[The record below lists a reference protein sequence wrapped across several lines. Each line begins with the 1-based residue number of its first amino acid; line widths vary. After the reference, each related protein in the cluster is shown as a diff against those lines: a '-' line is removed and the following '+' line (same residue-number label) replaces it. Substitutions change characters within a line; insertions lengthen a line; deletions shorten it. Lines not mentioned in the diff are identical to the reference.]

1 MNWSLAKLILVLLG
15 GAVLVNWLY
24 FRDENRVAREGLANF
39 PEVLGEWKQRGDAF
53 TFSEETDRVL
63 GATDYTM
70 REYVSDD
77 GKVAN
82 IYVGYY
88 GSQRVGATYHSPQNC
103 LPAAG
108 WVMLDPQEA
117 EIRTANGTK
126 FTANQYFVENGAYRE
141 VMIYWYQ
148 GRGRATASEYRD
160 KLNSIVDSILLK
172 RTDGAMVRVMVNVG
186 DDEAGAIEAARQLS
200 AEVAG
205 RLQPF
210 VPN

>member
-103 LPAAG
+103 LPGAG

>member
-1 MNWSLAKLILVLLG
+1 MNWHLAKLIIMLLA

-103 LPAAG
+103 LPGAG
-108 WVMLDPQEA
+108 WVMLDPREA

>member
-1 MNWSLAKLILVLLG
+1 MNWHLAKLLIVLLS
-15 GAVLVNWLY
+15 GAVLINWLY
-24 FRDENRVAREGLANF
+24 FRDENSVERESLTNF
-39 PEVLGEWKQRGDAF
+39 PKVLGEWKQRGDAF

-70 REYVSDD
+70 REYVSKD

-103 LPAAG
+103 LPGAG

-117 EIRTANGTK
+117 EIQKADGRK
-126 FTANQYFVENGAYRE
+126 FTANQFFVENGAYRE
-141 VMIYWYQ
+141 VMVYWYQ

-200 AEVAG
+200 AEVAD

>member
-1 MNWSLAKLILVLLG
+1 MNWHLAKLLIVLLA
-15 GAVLVNWLY
+15 GAVLINWLY
-24 FRDENRVAREGLANF
+24 FRDENRVERESLTNF
-39 PEVLGEWKQRGDAF
+39 PKVLGEWKQRGDAF

-103 LPAAG
+103 LPGAG

-117 EIRTANGTK
+117 EIRKADGTT
-126 FTANQYFVENGAYRE
+126 FTANQFFVENGVYRE
-141 VMIYWYQ
+141 VMVYWYQ

>member
-1 MNWSLAKLILVLLG
+1 MNWHLAKLLIVLLS
-15 GAVLVNWLY
+15 GAVLINWLY
-24 FRDENRVAREGLANF
+24 FRDENSVERESLTNF
-39 PEVLGEWKQRGDAF
+39 PKVLGEWKQRGDAF

-70 REYVSDD
+70 REYVSKD

-103 LPAAG
+103 LPGAG

-117 EIRTANGTK
+117 EIQKADGRK
-126 FTANQYFVENGAYRE
+126 FTANQFFVENGAYRE
-141 VMIYWYQ
+141 VMVYWYQ

-186 DDEAGAIEAARQLS
+186 DNEAGAIEAVRQLS
-200 AEVAG
+200 AEVAD

>member
-1 MNWSLAKLILVLLG
+1 MNRHLAKLIVILLG
-15 GAVLVNWLY
+15 GAVLINWLY
-24 FRDENRVAREGLANF
+24 FRDENRVERESLTNF
-39 PEVLGEWKQRGDAF
+39 PKVLGEWRQRGDAF

-70 REYVSDD
+70 REYVSKD

-103 LPAAG
+103 LPGAG

-117 EIRTANGTK
+117 EIQKADGTK
-126 FTANQYFVENGAYRE
+126 FSANQFFVENGAYRE
-141 VMIYWYQ
+141 VMVYWYQ

-200 AEVAG
+200 AEVAD

>member
-1 MNWSLAKLILVLLG
+1 MNWHLAKLLIVLLS
-15 GAVLVNWLY
+15 GAVLINWLY
-24 FRDENRVAREGLANF
+24 FRDENSVERESLTNF
-39 PEVLGEWKQRGDAF
+39 PKVLGEWKQRGDAF

-70 REYVSDD
+70 REYVSKD

-103 LPAAG
+103 LPGAG

-117 EIRTANGTK
+117 EIQKADGRK
-126 FTANQYFVENGAYRE
+126 FTANQFFVENGVYRE
-141 VMIYWYQ
+141 VMVYWYQ
-148 GRGRATASEYRD
+148 GRGRTTASEYRD

-172 RTDGAMVRVMVNVG
+172 RTDGAMVRVMVNAG

-200 AEVAG
+200 AEVAD

-210 VPN
+210 VPD